1 MNLENTLKFINELN
15 DKNIQLQE
23 ENDILQ
29 KENEQLKNNLD
40 SLTKVSYLSNINK
53 QLQEKVNQNE
63 LLTKQLEKANI
74 IINAFQKIKELNIN
88 FDSIINIDKS
98 EPNINRLEPNINRI
112 EPNINRPEPNINR
125 LEPNINRIEPHINRP
140 ERIIDNDEPIKT
152 VEAEIDLEE
161 EVNYEKIQYKRT
173 NYLLDPE
180 TNKVYNILNNK
191 PNNHV
196 ADFINN
202 KLKFI

>member
-23 ENDILQ
+23 EKNNLE
-29 KENEQLKNNLD
+29 KENDQLKNNLD
-40 SLTKVSYLSNINK
+40 SLTKVSYLNNINK
-53 QLQEKVNQNE
+53 QLQEKVTQNE
-63 LLTKQLEKANI
+63 LLSKQLEKANI
-74 IINAFQKIKELNIN
+74 IISAFQKIKELNIN
-88 FDSIINIDKS
+88 FDSIINKPELIIDKS
-98 EPNINRLEPNINRI
+98 EPIINKSEPIINKS
-112 EPNINRPEPNINR
+112 
-125 LEPNINRIEPHINRP
+125 
-140 ERIIDNDEPIKT
+140 ERMIDNDEPIKT

-161 EVNYEKIQYKRT
+161 EFNYEKIQYKRT

-180 TNKVYNILNNK
+180 TNKVYNILDNK

>member
-98 EPNINRLEPNINRI
+98 EPNINRP

-125 LEPNINRIEPHINRP
+125 PEPNINRP

-173 NYLLDPE
+173 NYLLDSE